1 METPQ
6 DYTEMFRRRVR
17 AAIPTAELR
26 EAAAESL
33 VTRGPAPL
41 TVHAR
46 GLHRDGRWNIYEIVK
61 ALQEVQL
68 ELAATALEVW

>member
-6 DYTEMFRRRVR
+6 DYSEMFRRRVR
-17 AAIPTAELR
+17 AAVPTAELR
-26 EAAAESL
+26 EAATRSL
-33 VTRGPAPL
+33 VTQGPDSL
-41 TVHAR
+41 IVHAR
-46 GLHRDGRWNIYEIVK
+46 KLHRSGKWNIYEIVK